1 MRERGE
7 TGSDSL
13 SPKPATILIIIIYP
27 IDEEEE
33 KKKTD

>member
-1 MRERGE
+1 MSVRGE

-13 SPKPATILIIIIYP
+13 SPKPATIVIIILYP

>member
-1 MRERGE
+1 MRARDE

-13 SPKPATILIIIIYP
+13 SLKPATIVIIIPYP

-33 KKKTD
+33 KKTD